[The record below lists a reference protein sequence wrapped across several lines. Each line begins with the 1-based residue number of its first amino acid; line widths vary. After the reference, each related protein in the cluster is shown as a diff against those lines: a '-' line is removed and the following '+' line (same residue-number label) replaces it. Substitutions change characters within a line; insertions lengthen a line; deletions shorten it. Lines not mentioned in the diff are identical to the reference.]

1 MKSGGPAEKSQ
12 MATKI
17 TKSSSSERSQAV
29 KSSDIFFSGNQSA
42 KVIKSRSDSS
52 NQVPATSSV
61 VGKVTKSS
69 SSETNQ
75 TKTKLLKEEKKI
87 EKKEHFQKSLK
98 NGNSNPII

>member
-1 MKSGGPAEKSQ
+1 MKSGGTAEKSQ

-17 TKSSSSERSQAV
+17 T

-87 EKKEHFQKSLK
+87 EKKEHFHNSLK
-98 NGNSNPII
+98 IGNSNPII